1 MLSSPA
7 REAAAKARDEAA
19 MRPRPELRS
28 EVLERIGEVMAG
40 KGIELTEERRREME
54 RNLMREGVVGGGM
67 EEMKGR
73 GEEEFEGE
81 FEDVGGEEAEV
92 QDAMDRLG
100 IDELV
105 IEDGR
110 EEREDA
116 REIRR

>member
-19 MRPRPELRS
+19 MRPRPELKS
-28 EVLERIGEVMAG
+28 AVLERIGEVMAG

-54 RNLMREGVVGGGM
+54 RNLMREGVVGGGR
-67 EEMKGR
+67 EEM
-73 GEEEFEGE
+73 EGE
-81 FEDVGGEEAEV
+81 FEDVAGEEAEV

-100 IDELV
+100 IDELF